1 MLSHFDP
8 RGQGHIDES
17 PWLSD
22 FAVTRPRRRERRR
35 GLLSRLDRDFLR
47 RLMEL
52 TLPYLRA
59 ISARALYAM
68 RQSTSA
74 NPASAKG
81 APPQPFQ
88 RVPPHRRVIE
98 KNVEG
103 KRQRDNQESV
113 SEP

>member
-8 RGQGHIDES
+8 RSRGHIDES

-22 FAVTRPRRRERRR
+22 FAVTRPRGRGRRR

-59 ISARALYAM
+59 ISARALYAT

-74 NPASAKG
+74 NPASAKE

-88 RVPPHRRVIE
+88 CVPPHRRVIE

-103 KRQRDNQESV
+103 KRHRDNQESV